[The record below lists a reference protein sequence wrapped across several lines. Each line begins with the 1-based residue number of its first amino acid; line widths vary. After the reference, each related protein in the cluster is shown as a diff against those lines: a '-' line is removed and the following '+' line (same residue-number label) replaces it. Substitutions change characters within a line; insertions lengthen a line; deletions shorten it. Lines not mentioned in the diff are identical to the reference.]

1 MNYTKTRIL
10 GGDLRILPAAFIY
23 GTAFMFQA
31 LQKVCAETDSY
42 PPGVHPL
49 PYAIQRALPRV
60 AVVSNTANPNCGML

>member
-31 LQKVCAETDSY
+31 LQKAVC
-42 PPGVHPL
+42 V
-49 PYAIQRALPRV
+49 QRQIATLRVFILCPMLSNEPLPRV
-60 AVVSNTANPNCGML
+60 AKLY